1 VIDLHCHIL
10 PALDDGALDLED
22 AVDMARQAQADGIH
36 TVCATPHIRHDHDVV
51 IGELAGRVSALS
63 AEMDRRGVGVHIA
76 GGAEVAETA
85 ISGLDD
91 DELRDATLGG
101 GGSWIL
107 LEPAPGP
114 LTASLDAA
122 VDSLN
127 RRGFRSVIA
136 HPERHAHAD
145 LAAHLARLVDRGA
158 LIQVTAAFLEH
169 DHGAPVILDL
179 ADRGLVHLLGSDAHS
194 SRAGR
199 RVALSAGLAALRSAK
214 RLAPH
219 LDWVA
224 DRAPAAIL
232 RGEDVTPPFRRVLRV
247 KRRAGPRPPIPL
259 RLDRTR
265 RSVARPSPGTGRNA

>member
-36 TVCATPHIRHDHDVV
+36 TVCATPHIRHDHQVV
-51 IGELAGRVSALS
+51 IADLANRTSALS
-63 AEMDRRGVGVHIA
+63 AELEQRGVGVRLA

-85 ISGLDD
+85 LPGLSDE
-91 DELRDATLGG
+91 ELRQVTLGG
-101 GGSWIL
+101 GGRWVL

-114 LTASLDAA
+114 LGASLDAA
-122 VDSLN
+122 VDDLS

-145 LAAHLARLVDRGA
+145 FIEHLARLVDRGA
-158 LIQVTAAFLEH
+158 LIQITAAFFEH
-169 DHGAPVILDL
+169 ERLAPVIVDL
-179 ADRGLVHLLGSDAHS
+179 AERGLVHLLGSDAHS

-199 RVALSAGLAALRSAK
+199 PVALAAGLAALSGATRV
-214 RLAPH
+214 APH

-224 DRAPAAIL
+224 EAAPTAIL
-232 RGEDVTPPFRRVLRV
+232 RGEEVWPPF
-247 KRRAGPRPPIPL
+247 PPGH
-259 RLDRTR
+259 
-265 RSVARPSPGTGRNA
+265 SG